1 MDIKTLPYHQPA
13 LLPTVRQKR
22 FWPVLPFLL
31 LFAMGCALFF
41 LEALLPLRD
50 LWFYNA
56 LLTLPIRSWLL
67 FPTHLLFPGKPVV
80 SSQAGVHRTLPHS
93 LVMPWQETRM
103 LLVAFVLLFLCYL
116 FAVRYLPRYITQ
128 RFVLLSTLLLGLL
141 YSIVPIVTSEDI
153 FSYIA
158 YARMFVIYHLN
169 PLATIPTSIHTDLIY
184 PYLYWVKQP
193 SIYGPAWILLSGV
206 LQWGGLAVGLL
217 HIASMVMLLRLFSL
231 AMHLGSVQLIWSI
244 SGKWQ
249 SMTGYDALTQ
259 QRRVRAT
266 LAFAWNPLLL
276 LEACVNAHVD
286 TTMLFFVLLALWTL
300 LHWQHRPLRSMLL
313 ATCVLAFAACI
324 KITLVFFLPG
334 FLLFLWIRQAHRLPD
349 ILLAATTY
357 IATLLLLYV
366 PFWDH
371 GAILNVLNIN
381 PGTFHAINSPY
392 AFVIYLSASLR
403 GSSVFP
409 ATASASSHIEHLAH
423 VGSMTLF
430 AALYALL
437 LLWSVYRWRYKNAWP
452 ALLRWMALVWLLY
465 CLLGSPWFWPWYLVT
480 FMGLYALIEAG
491 NLTNTQPFV
500 KFFRLPMAVRL
511 LTFSMLS
518 LYCFLSFA
526 PVMSFIP
533 PFTHLTW
540 AELGGLWLWLIPLLA
555 FYIPRSSIVQY
566 KRIIE

>member
-13 LLPTVRQKR
+13 LLPAIHKKHYWS
-22 FWPVLPFLL
+22 FLPFIL
-31 LFAMGCALFF
+31 LFTMGCAIFF

-56 LLTLPIRSWLL
+56 LLTLPARSWLL
-67 FPTHLLFPGKPVV
+67 FPTHLLFPGKPIV
-80 SSQAGVHRTLPHS
+80 SSQAGVHRVLPHS
-93 LVMPWQETRM
+93 LALPWQETRM
-103 LLVAFVLLFLCYL
+103 LLAAFVLLFLCYL
-116 FAVRYLPRYITQ
+116 FTVRYLPQFITQ
-128 RFVLLSTLLLGLL
+128 RFILFSTLLLGLL
-141 YSIVPIVTSEDI
+141 YSIVPVVTSEDI

-158 YARMFVIYHLN
+158 YARMFIIYHLN
-169 PLATIPTSIHTDLIY
+169 PLVAMPTSIHSDLIY

-193 SIYGPAWILLSGV
+193 SIYGPVWILLSGI
-206 LQWGGLAVGLL
+206 LQWGGLAIGLL
-217 HIASMVMLLRLFSL
+217 HVASMVMLLRLFSL

-249 SMTGYDALTQ
+249 SMTGFTPSSQ

-300 LHWQHRPLRSMLL
+300 LYWQHHPLRSMLL
-313 ATCVLAFAACI
+313 ATCLLALAACI
-324 KITLVFFLPG
+324 KITLAFFLPG
-334 FLLFLWIRQAHRLPD
+334 VLLFLWIRQGHRLPH
-349 ILLAATTY
+349 ILLAAVTY
-357 IATLLLLYV
+357 LATLLLFYA

-371 GAILNVLNIN
+371 GAVLSVLNIN

-392 AFVIYLSASLR
+392 AFLIYLSASVR

-437 LLWSVYRWRYKNAWP
+437 LLWSIYRWRYKTAWP

-480 FMGLYALIEAG
+480 FLGLYALIEAG
-491 NLTNTQPFV
+491 DFTHTQPLV
-500 KFFRLPMAVRL
+500 RFFHLPMAVRL

-555 FYIPRSSIVQY
+555 FYIPRPSI
-566 KRIIE
+566 RLAE